1 MLKVAIIPNK
11 KKDSQ
16 LEVTK
21 KLVSLLRN
29 KSEVYVPSE
38 FDGKL
43 DSVSFA
49 DDVYCAAD
57 VAIVIGGDGTVI
69 NSALPCAK
77 ADIPM
82 LGINLGRVGFMSE
95 VELCSIDEAISSF
108 LKGDYKIEERMMMS
122 VRIVGEN
129 GEGKCF
135 HALND
140 AVIEKAKDVKLI
152 GLELFSD
159 DEKISQY
166 VADGIIVSTP
176 TGSTGYN
183 LSAGGPVVNPLMSL
197 FVATAICPHMLTARP
212 AVMPADK
219 PIIIK
224 LGGEIDGSAVACV
237 DGEPIGQVNSGDK
250 VIITKSQYSAKLIK
264 IVRRSFYDTI
274 IEKML

>member
-21 KLVSLLRN
+21 KLVSLLSGRA
-29 KSEVYVPSE
+29 EVFVPAE

-43 DSVSFA
+43 ECVNFA
-49 DDVYCAAD
+49 DDVYSAAD
-57 VAIVIGGDGTVI
+57 SAIVIGGDGTVI

-77 ADIPM
+77 ANIPM
-82 LGINLGRVGFMSE
+82 LGINLGRIGFMSE
-95 VELCSIDEAISSF
+95 VELCSIDEAINSF
-108 LKGDYKIEERMMMS
+108 LKGDYEIEERMMMS
-122 VRIVGEN
+122 VKIVGEN
-129 GEGKCF
+129 EESKSF

-219 PIIIK
+219 PIVIK
-224 LGGEIDGSAVACV
+224 LGSEIEGSAVACV
-237 DGEPIGQVNSGDK
+237 DGEPIGHVNSGDE
-250 VIITKSQYSAKLIK
+250 VVITKSQYSAKLIK

>member
-21 KLVSLLRN
+21 KLVSLLN
-29 KSEVYVPSE
+29 GKAEVFVPAE
-38 FDGKL
+38 FEDKL
-43 DSVSFA
+43 EGVHFA
-49 DDVYCAAD
+49 NDVYSTAD
-57 VAIVIGGDGTVI
+57 AAIVIGGDGTVI

-95 VELCSIDEAISSF
+95 VELCSIDEAIDSF

-122 VRIVGEN
+122 VQIAGAN
-129 GEGKCF
+129 GEDKCF

-140 AVIEKAKDVKLI
+140 AVIEKAKDAKLI

-166 VADGIIVSTP
+166 IADGIIVSTP

-219 PIIIK
+219 PIVLK
-224 LGGEIDGSAVACV
+224 LGGSLEGSAIASV
-237 DGEPIGQVNSGDK
+237 DGVPIGQVNSGDK
-250 VIITKSQYSAKLIK
+250 VIITRSPYSAKLIK